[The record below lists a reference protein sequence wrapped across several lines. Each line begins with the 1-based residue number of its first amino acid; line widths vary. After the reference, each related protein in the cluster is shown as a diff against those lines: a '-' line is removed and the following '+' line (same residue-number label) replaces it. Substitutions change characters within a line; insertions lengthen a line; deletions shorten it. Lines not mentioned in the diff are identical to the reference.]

1 MNRAAQI
8 TKTLLELSEDIET
21 RLPGLRARYGQNYS
35 DEDIRAIAE
44 ADPTKDTSCEYTTW
58 LLEMRRSEQWTGVG
72 SGDITEMRKLL
83 ERFIKNKSKKRF
95 AQVGGKKDITQY
107 ATVAE
112 LKSHVEAAEAWD
124 DATADAGGRFKL
136 QFPPKA
142 TAAPQVD
149 VPHIIVRDRQRN
161 LAAAID
167 MDTIATDPLTIK
179 LASGMILSGKVT
191 DEQRKGIP
199 GTVLSLTFV
208 SDRMWHR
215 LKEEAAKCDPN
226 GRYEIRAVPSDH
238 SYTVDARAEGYGF
251 DHTDPVVAD
260 PANNRIE
267 LNPIVLR
274 VANLDVSGVVVD
286 GNDRPIPKASVF
298 SSGRGQAP
306 TNVTT
311 DAQGRFTIHGVCAGA
326 IEIRAG
332 SADRGPQYYGPV
344 QATGGATDVKVVIG
358 GPRRN

>member
-1 MNRAAQI
+1 MRGHKAILLTAGLLCVCLIGSGSGTGALANQKQTGEIIVSRGAPTGQAPESRVIQGTVVDPNGRPVPNAAI
-8 TKTLLELSEDIET
+8 S
-21 RLPGLRARYGQNYS
+21 LR
-35 DEDIRAIAE
+35 
-44 ADPTKDTSCEYTTW
+44 
-58 LLEMRRSEQWTGVG
+58 GVG
-72 SGDITEMRKLL
+72 YPTL
-83 ERFIKNKSKKRF
+83 
-95 AQVGGKKDITQY
+95 
-107 ATVAE
+107 
-112 LKSHVEAAEAWD
+112 